1 MMENNQTTT
10 GFGFNQLAKPTP
22 LWAKT
27 VFRVV
32 TVMTT
37 ALAIW
42 AASTSLLPQNAKIK
56 MMLDLKVLDVIV
68 LGLSKMFG
76 ENATANKPD
85 DSNV

>member
-1 MMENNQTTT
+1 MENKPETTT
-10 GFGFNQLAKPTP
+10 GFGPNQLFKPTP

-42 AASTSLLPQNAKIK
+42 AASTSLLPQNAKIE

-68 LGLSKMFG
+68 LGLSKLFG
-76 ENATANKPD
+76 ETTTPTDEQK
-85 DSNV
+85 